1 MMLFPIRKTMDVMF
15 CDDLKS
21 DIDLYDNLFT
31 EISRDALVAEP
42 APKIDMSEGKK
53 NIVIRAELPGM
64 DAKDIE
70 LSVTNGIVTIS
81 GEKRYESESEEMNS
95 FCRETSYGYFKRS
108 MELPNDVDEKKVK
121 AEYKDGILKVVLPK
135 SEPRDKKLIKVEAA

>member
-1 MMLFPIRKTMDVMF
+1 MMLFPVRKTMDVMF

-21 DIDLYDNLFT
+21 DMDLYDNLFA
-31 EISRDALVAEP
+31 EISRDALIAGP

-70 LSVTNGIVTIS
+70 LSVANGTVTIS